1 MSRPVDCSP
10 PAFSVHGIFWARILE
25 WVAISF
31 FRGILPN
38 QGSNPHLPPC
48 RQILYQLSHQGSPS
62 IVEWVVNPFSRG
74 SSWPRNQNRVSC
86 ISGEFFTSWG
96 PGNPNVSIGLPINS
110 KTAHVKTSRKKF
122 ITSCQKMG
130 KKSKQWQIIFSWA
143 SKSLWMVT
151 ADLKLKDACSLEEK
165 LWQT

>member
-1 MSRPVDCSP
+1 MDCSRPGT
-10 PAFSVHGIFWARILE
+10 SVHGDFPGKNIGMGCHTLLQGIF
-25 WVAISF
+25 
-31 FRGILPN
+31 PT
-38 QGSNPHLPPC
+38 QGSNPGLPPC